1 MGASFYVSA
10 DRRQS
15 GPWTFTGEQVKECIR
30 RHWPDATVSR
40 AFEDFL
46 EIAAEVEPAQR
57 AELSYNLK
65 HGAFS
70 FEDRAPHSAPL
81 IVIYTVL
88 HELAPTVP
96 VVWWIDY
103 DVDLQPLDL
112 AGGREAFLSS
122 FPL

>member
-10 DRRQS
+10 DRRQ
-15 GPWTFTGEQVKECIR
+15 GGLWTFTDQQVKECIR
-30 RHWPDATVSR
+30 RHWPDAAVSR

-46 EIAAEVEPAQR
+46 EIDVEVEPAQR
-57 AELSYNLK
+57 AELSYNLR
-65 HGAFS
+65 HGAFL

-81 IVIYTVL
+81 SVVYTVL

-103 DVDLQPLDL
+103 DVELRPLDL
-112 AGGREAFLSS
+112 AGGREAFISS
-122 FPL
+122 FPV